1 MAPPAT
7 KARLNFLAASA
18 HLYSS
23 TAPATSAHLM
33 LECKRVAANS
43 EIQMKQTGSKPA
55 CDACGT
61 DLISGWTSRTFIASP
76 RRSKKTKPKSKKA
89 VQTTQRAGSK
99 LVISK
104 CLVCR
109 RSTKTQ
115 LMTTTR
121 LTATRPAVGGAKV
134 SGSVPLPSTAS
145 LPTEPNPKTADL
157 DRQELHN
164 LPLPSANLNSK
175 KRAKAR
181 KQGGLQAM
189 LEKSK
194 TIETHSS
201 GFGLE
206 LTDLLKKA

>member
-1 MAPPAT
+1 MAPPAIR
-7 KARLNFLAASA
+7 ARLNFLAASA

-33 LECKRVAANS
+33 LECKRVATNND
-43 EIQMKQTGSKPA
+43 IQMKQTEPKPA
-55 CDACGT
+55 CGACGT
-61 DLISGWTSRTFIASP
+61 ILISGWTSRTFIASP
-76 RRSKKTKPKSKKA
+76 RRSKKSKPKSKKG
-89 VQTTQRAGSK
+89 VQTTQRVASK

-121 LTATRPAVGGAKV
+121 PGVGGTEV
-134 SGSVPLPSTAS
+134 SGSLPLPSIAS
-145 LPTEPNPKTADL
+145 LPTDPNPKTADL
-157 DRQELHN
+157 NRQETHN
-164 LPLPSANLNSK
+164 LRSANLNSK

-194 TIETHSS
+194 TTETHSS

-206 LTDLLKKA
+206 LMDLMKKA